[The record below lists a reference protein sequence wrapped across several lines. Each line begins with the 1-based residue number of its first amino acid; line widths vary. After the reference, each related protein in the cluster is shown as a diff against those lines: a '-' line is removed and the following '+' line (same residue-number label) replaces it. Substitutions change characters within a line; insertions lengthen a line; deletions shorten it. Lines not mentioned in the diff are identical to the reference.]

1 MLKTRKLESGQ
12 SDYFFK
18 KGFKRGGKG
27 SHKTEMN
34 ESIRASGYLGLKGT
48 EVGKRAEVGDAESNV
63 NQN

>member
-1 MLKTRKLESGQ
+1 MGNPIIFL
-12 SDYFFK
+12 K

-27 SHKTEMN
+27 SNKTEMN